1 MNTLEILFAELGKQI
16 GIESLAFDEEG
27 SCTLAFDEDLVVTF
41 LAANDDLYAVC
52 YVADLPEDKHK
63 AIDLLNANFAWKGT
77 QGATYAIEPGSN
89 RVVLCRQWDASSL
102 QIGQLVNDLEALV
115 NVAEAEKANLS
126 NIEQQLDA
134 QSFSSS
140 SLDQRV

>member
-1 MNTLEILFAELGKQI
+1 MSTLEILFAELGKQI

-41 LAANDDLYAVC
+41 LASNDDLYAVC
-52 YVADLPEDKHK
+52 YVADLQAGSGK
-63 AIDLLNANFAWKGT
+63 AEQLLNANFAWKGT

-89 RVVLCRQWDASSL
+89 RVVLCRQWDASRL
-102 QIGQLVNDLEALV
+102 QIGQLVSDLEALV
-115 NVAEAEKANLS
+115 NVAEAAKADLNS
-126 NIEQQLDA
+126 VEPEAEA
-134 QSFSSS
+134 QAFSST